1 MHISIFSQNLA
12 NKTVISSSISEVN
25 VDANAN
31 ANANANVNAYENA
44 YGNTNAYENAYGN
57 TKEKGI
63 YVEFTQ
69 ENALVSYTSLL
80 SQRQAYITHKLNLKT
95 SSFNVITKVFCD
107 PSLIKSYESG
117 HIHLNSGSGN
127 SVYTLFTQAASAI
140 RKNMFDQSNKGV
152 VWIKLVLDTF
162 SLLLVNMHLPVD
174 PTRSDYGNEYRT
186 KCFKES
192 LDSLSHHIDDSTL
205 LIVGGDLNF
214 RVQGKD
220 QLTTLLET
228 YTLQDKPL
236 YDLTG
241 PEPTCKF
248 TTKCLSNKIR
258 CFDTKRTPSR
268 CDRMLANKPLAVT
281 SKTIILDPT
290 LDHNGVFVKFTYPVT
305 GGRRT
310 RTRSK
315 GKSRKT
321 RSRV

>member
-12 NKTVISSSISEVN
+12 NKTVVSPSTVVSP
-25 VDANAN
+25 
-31 ANANANVNAYENA
+31 
-44 YGNTNAYENAYGN
+44 NTLNS
-57 TKEKGI
+57 TL

-69 ENALVSYTSLL
+69 ENALTNYTSLL
-80 SQRQAYITHKLNLKT
+80 QNTMPLYTSHKLNRT
-95 SSFNVITKVFCD
+95 VSPFNIITKVFCD
-107 PSLIKSYESG
+107 PSLIKNHQSG

-127 SVYTLFTQAASAI
+127 SVYTFFTQAASAF
-140 RKNMFDQSNKGV
+140 RKNIFDQSNKGV
-152 VWIKLVLDTF
+152 VWIKLVLDGF

-192 LDSLSHHIDDSTL
+192 LESLSHYIDNDTL

-214 RVQGKD
+214 RVEGKD

-228 YTLQDKPL
+228 YTLQGTQL

-248 TTKCLSNKIR
+248 TTKCSNKIR
-258 CFDTKRTPSR
+258 CFDTHRTPSR
-268 CDRMLANKPLAVT
+268 CDRMLSNKPLVVT
-281 SKTIILDPT
+281 SKTIVLDNT
-290 LDHNGVFVKFTYPVT
+290 LDHNGVFVNFTYPVT

-315 GKSRKT
+315 GRSRKT
-321 RSRV
+321 RKYVL

>member
-12 NKTVISSSISEVN
+12 NKTDISSFIAE
-25 VDANAN
+25 NAYG
-31 ANANANVNAYENA
+31 NANVKAHTNAYENT
-44 YGNTNAYENAYGN
+44 YGNTNAYNNAYGN

-80 SQRQAYITHKLNLKT
+80 QDRQAYITQQLNRTT
-95 SSFNVITKVFCD
+95 SPFNIITKVFCD

-117 HIHLNSGSGN
+117 YIHLNSGSGN
-127 SVYTLFTQAASAI
+127 SIYTLFTQAASAI

-152 VWIKLVLDTF
+152 VWIKLVLDSF

-174 PTRSDYGNEYRT
+174 PSRSDYGNEYRT
-186 KCFKES
+186 QCFKES
-192 LDSLSHHIDDSTL
+192 LESLSHHIDENTL

-228 YTLQDKPL
+228 YEPRL

-248 TTKCLSNKIR
+248 TKKCSVGKR
-258 CFDTKRTPSR
+258 CFDTHRTPSR
-268 CDRMLANKPLAVT
+268 CDRMLSNKPLVVT
-281 SKTIILDPT
+281 SKSIILDPE
-290 LDHNGVFVKFTYPVT
+290 LDHNGILVKFTYPST

-315 GKSRKT
+315 GRSRKT

>member
-12 NKTVISSSISEVN
+12 NKKVISPTLNQV
-25 VDANAN
+25 
-31 ANANANVNAYENA
+31 NVNAYGNA
-44 YGNTNAYENAYGN
+44 YGNMNAYANINSYDGIN
-57 TKEKGI
+57 KGI

-69 ENALVSYTSLL
+69 ENALASYTSLL
-80 SQRQAYITHKLNLKT
+80 SKRQAYLTEQLNLNT
-95 SSFNVITKVFCD
+95 SSFNVITKVFCH
-107 PSLIKSYESG
+107 PSLIKNHESG

-127 SVYTLFTQAASAI
+127 SVRGFFIQSASAVQQ
-140 RKNMFDQSNKGV
+140 KMFNQSNKGV
-152 VWIKLVLDTF
+152 VWIKLVLDGF
-162 SLLLVNMHLPVD
+162 SLLLVNMHLPID
-174 PTRSDYGNEYRT
+174 TTRSDYGNEYRT

-192 LDSLSHHIDDSTL
+192 LESLSHHIDDTTL

-214 RVQGKD
+214 RVVGKD
-220 QLTTLLET
+220 QLTTLLER

-248 TTKCLSNKIR
+248 TTKCVSDKIR

-268 CDRMLANKPLAVT
+268 CDRMLSNKPLDVR
-281 SKTIILDPT
+281 SKSILLDRE
-290 LDHNGVFVKFTYPVT
+290 LDHNGIFVEFEYQR

-310 RTRSK
+310 RCKTNAK
-315 GKSRKT
+315 AKKSRKT

>member
-12 NKTVISSSISEVN
+12 NKTDISSFI
-25 VDANAN
+25 A
-31 ANANANVNAYENA
+31 ENA
-44 YGNTNAYENAYGN
+44 YANAYANAY
-57 TKEKGI
+57 EKGI

-80 SQRQAYITHKLNLKT
+80 QDRQAYITQQLNRT
-95 SSFNVITKVFCD
+95 ISPFNIITKVFCD
-107 PSLIKSYESG
+107 PSLITSYESG
-117 HIHLNSGSGN
+117 YIHLNSGSGN

-174 PTRSDYGNEYRT
+174 PSRSDYGNEYRT

-192 LDSLSHHIDDSTL
+192 LESLSHHIDENTL

-248 TTKCLSNKIR
+248 TKKCSVGKR
-258 CFDTKRTPSR
+258 CFDTHRTPSR
-268 CDRMLANKPLAVT
+268 CDRMLSNKPLVVT
-281 SKTIILDPT
+281 SKSIILDPE
-290 LDHNGVFVKFTYPVT
+290 LDHNGIHVTFTYPST

-310 RTRSK
+310 RTRTKSK
-315 GKSRKT
+315 GRSRKT